1 MGYVNGE
8 RRRIFVAE
16 TPDDAQQT
24 YHGLDLWVQ
33 GNPGN
38 WGLVAS
44 YTLAFTDGTVS
55 DYFSAFKQN
64 ARLNTLFNGPM
75 SDNYRHTLKGAIDY
89 NFDFGLNASVRMQ
102 YRTGAPQWKVFQSP
116 EDASFFLYRS
126 PRGTSTGTGVND
138 PTTWAE
144 FKLPDQF
151 LLDLQFTYNFQK
163 LIGQRFD
170 LMLLLFNIF
179 NSGVPTSIDQR
190 NGTTFGAIQGRQDNF
205 NAEIIIRYRY

>member
-1 MGYVNGE
+1 M
-8 RRRIFVAE
+8 
-16 TPDDAQQT
+16 
-24 YHGLDLWVQ
+24 
-33 GNPGN
+33 
-38 WGLVAS
+38 
-44 YTLAFTDGTVS
+44 
-55 DYFSAFKQN
+55 
-64 ARLNTLFNGPM
+64 
-75 SDNYRHTLKGAIDY
+75 
-89 NFDFGLNASVRMQ
+89 
-102 YRTGAPQWKVFQSP
+102 
-116 EDASFFLYRS
+116 
-126 PRGTSTGTGVND
+126 ND